1 MSIVGNVLVVADE
14 QFEWVQVEKDI
25 QASLYRHGMNRH
37 PVNLKIW
44 LCIVHIQQLRS
55 TAKMSLILMPIVG
68 SGSRGCCINA
78 RAIHSTAITASHEN
92 PLGIPRREA
101 NPAPVI
107 PRRGAPPSKSRIRG
121 VQRVITVASGKGGVG
136 KSTVAGGCLL

>member
-1 MSIVGNVLVVADE
+1 MG
-14 QFEWVQVEKDI
+14 
-25 QASLYRHGMNRH
+25 
-37 PVNLKIW
+37 
-44 LCIVHIQQLRS
+44 
-55 TAKMSLILMPIVG
+55 
-68 SGSRGCCINA
+68 A
-78 RAIHSTAITASHEN
+78 RAIHSTARVASHEN

-136 KSTVAGGCLL
+136 KSTVAGGSFLGLAIV